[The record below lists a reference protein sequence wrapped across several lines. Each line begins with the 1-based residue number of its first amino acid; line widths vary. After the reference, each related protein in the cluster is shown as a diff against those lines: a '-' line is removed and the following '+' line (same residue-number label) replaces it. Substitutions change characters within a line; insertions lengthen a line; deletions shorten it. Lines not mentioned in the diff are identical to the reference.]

1 MLSKQQSRRGREVGG
16 GDFCIWSRGET
27 AGMGWAERAEGTL
40 ALPSQAL
47 RQHFPGSA
55 RFILP
60 TTQACRC
67 RSDFIDKE
75 TEARALNHLAATL
88 PRAVQQRSAP
98 SEKVGRAKSEGFKC
112 QVGGGVS

>member
-1 MLSKQQSRRGREVGG
+1 MEHGVRLLGWGGQSGLRGH
-16 GDFCIWSRGET
+16 
-27 AGMGWAERAEGTL
+27 L

-47 RQHFPGSA
+47 RRHFPGSA

-75 TEARALNHLAATL
+75 SEARALNHLATTL

-112 QVGGGVS
+112 QVGDGVS